1 MLPSIGDLVID
12 SGPLKFGFGIVL
24 DVDDTMMNED
34 FVQVAWLKSGL
45 GMSDGCMWTPAPQI
59 VVISKARGHDNE
71 NW

>member
-34 FVQVAWLKSGL
+34 FVRIAWLKPGI
-45 GMSDGCMWTPAPQI
+45 GMADGCMWSPAAQVLI
-59 VVISKARGHDNE
+59 ISKAGHNNE
-71 NW
+71 SW

>member
-34 FVQVAWLKSGL
+34 FVRVAWLKPGL
-45 GMSDGCMWTPAPQI
+45 GMADGCMWCPSKQI
-59 VVISKARGHDNE
+59 TTVSKGHSYE
-71 NW
+71 SR

>member
-1 MLPSIGDLVID
+1 VLPSIGDLVID

-24 DVDDTMMNED
+24 DVDDAMMNED

-45 GMSDGCMWTPAPQI
+45 GMADGCMWSPAAQVSI
-59 VVISKARGHDNE
+59 VSKAKVYNNE